1 MENYWTS
8 NKSINGLRHF
18 VLVNETKEKGNISFL
33 MVSVLDSEINLKTTY
48 EELIN
53 SGNWHK
59 GWINLSKHQ
68 SITEEYVNYKSIYKR
83 EGIDEIFI
91 NEDSLFNIETIR
103 LPEIE
108 ILLNYEV
115 KTGNPIVAVVMR
127 APAKIKKGRKG

>member
-8 NKSINGLRHF
+8 NKPINGLRHL
-18 VLVNETKEKGNISFL
+18 VLGNETREKGNRSFL

-68 SITEEYVNYKSIYKR
+68 SITEEYVNHISINTGKS
-83 EGIDEIFI
+83 IDEIFI
-91 NEDSLFNIETIR
+91 NEDSLFNIS
-103 LPEIE
+103 
-108 ILLNYEV
+108 
-115 KTGNPIVAVVMR
+115 
-127 APAKIKKGRKG
+127 